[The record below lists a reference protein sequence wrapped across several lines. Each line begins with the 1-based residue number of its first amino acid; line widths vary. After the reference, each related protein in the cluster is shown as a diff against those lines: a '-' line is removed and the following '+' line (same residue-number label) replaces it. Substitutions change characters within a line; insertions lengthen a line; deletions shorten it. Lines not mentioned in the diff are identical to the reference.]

1 MNANKIYRGDILYAD
16 LSPVVGSEEDGFRP
30 VLVIQNNAGNKYSPT
45 VIIAPISSQIKKTEL
60 PTHVLLPSHLALPEK
75 SMVMLEQIRTL
86 DKDRLDGYID
96 TVDDSTMRSVN
107 KAIKVSLG
115 LIPQKTPSNSDAL
128 TLCLCPTC
136 ASYFYRSRDYFIRRA
151 DPLCRT
157 KEACDYCRLRQG
169 YDFNIYR
176 FTERKSSTMRNKD
189 QKSPGHK
196 KEGVDINV

>member
-86 DKDRLDGYID
+86 DRVRLDRYLA
-96 TVDDSTMRSVN
+96 TADDQTMRSVN
-107 KAIKVSLG
+107 KAIRVSLG
-115 LIPQKTPSNSDAL
+115 LVPSKSSPHSNAL

-136 ASYFYRSRDYFIRRA
+136 ASYFYQSKDHFIRRVDTNA
-151 DPLCRT
+151 KI
-157 KEACDYCRLRQG
+157 KEPCDYCRLRKG
-169 YDFNIYR
+169 YDFTITPAHDRQNL
-176 FTERKSSTMRNKD
+176 KN
-189 QKSPGHK
+189 
-196 KEGVDINV
+196 